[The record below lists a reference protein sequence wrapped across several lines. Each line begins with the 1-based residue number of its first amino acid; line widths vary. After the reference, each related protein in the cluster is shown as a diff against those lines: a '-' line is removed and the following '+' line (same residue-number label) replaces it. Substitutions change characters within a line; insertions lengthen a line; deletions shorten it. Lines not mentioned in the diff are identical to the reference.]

1 MAAFKPDFP
10 PVRACLFDMDGL
22 LLDTEDIYTLCN
34 NVILRECNRPDLP
47 WNIKAQLQGRPGPEA
62 GEIFHAWAQLP
73 IPRAE
78 YIRKNSELQRKH
90 FPSAQPLPG
99 VPELLKTL
107 NQNGVQL
114 ALATSSHTANYRLK
128 TSHLQGLFRYFPE
141 EQKVLG
147 DDTRI
152 PPGKGKPA
160 PDIYLLALE
169 TINSRLR
176 KQGKKEIKREECLVF
191 EDSVPGVEAGRRAG
205 MRVVWC
211 PHPQLLK
218 EYKGREKEV
227 LAGLAN
233 GGKDQQVKDVMEE
246 AAVGGEGRGRG
257 WPGRRDDGW
266 AELLQSLANFPYGRY
281 GIRNA

>member
-1 MAAFKPDFP
+1 
-10 PVRACLFDMDGL
+10 MDGL

-47 WNIKAQLQGRPGPEA
+47 WNIKSQLQGRPGPEA

-78 YIRKNSELQRKH
+78 YTRKNAELQRRH

-99 VPELLKTL
+99 VPNLLKTL
-107 NQNGVQL
+107 SESGVHL
-114 ALATSSHTANYRLK
+114 ALATSSHTANFKLK
-128 TSHLQGLFRYFPE
+128 TGHLESLFRLFPE

-169 TINSRLR
+169 TINSGLR
-176 KQGKKEIKREECLVF
+176 SKGKKEIKREECLVF

-211 PHPQLLK
+211 PHPQLQK
-218 EYKGREKEV
+218 EYRGREKEV

-233 GGKDQQVKDVMEE
+233 GGGDEQVKEVMEE
-246 AAVGGEGRGRG
+246 AAVGGEGKGRG

-266 AELLQSLANFPYGRY
+266 AELVPSLEEFQYSRY
-281 GIRNA
+281 GICK

>member
-1 MAAFKPDFP
+1 
-10 PVRACLFDMDGL
+10 MDGL

-34 NVILRECNRPDLP
+34 NVILRECNKPNLP

-78 YIRKNSELQRKH
+78 YARKNTELQRKH
-90 FPSAQPLPG
+90 FPTARPLPG
-99 VPELLKTL
+99 VPDLLKTL
-107 NQNGVQL
+107 TQSGVRL
-114 ALATSSHTANYRLK
+114 ALATSSHTANFKLK
-128 TSHLQGLFRYFPE
+128 TSHLEDLFTAFPD
-141 EQKVLG
+141 EQRVLG
-147 DDTRI
+147 DDPRI

-160 PDIYLLALE
+160 PDIYLLALD
-169 TINSRLR
+169 TINQGLR
-176 KQGKKEIKREECLVF
+176 KQGKKEIKSEECLVF

-211 PHPQLLK
+211 PHPDLLK

-227 LAGLAN
+227 LAGLTN
-233 GGKDQQVKDVMEE
+233 GGGDEQVQEVMQE
-246 AAVGGEGRGRG
+246 AAVGGEGKGRG

-266 AELLQSLANFPYGRY
+266 AELLRSLENFPYDKY
-281 GIRNA
+281 SIDVA